1 MRNHWW
7 TLTVLL
13 RGYENI
19 WILSLSFSHYFDS
32 VRLGVSCWQFRV
44 RVFSFRYRGE
54 CSSNTAIG
62 VIGIGWQGLQGAD
75 LKCDNQYLQAC
86 YNGMLGRDLR
96 VLHLGR
102 SSGVDRHLVPPFSVL
117 CGLFDIVGCVTT
129 AGLTSGLYRS
139 GPCYFIIFVGLR
151 SLNNSIGTVIW
162 RFGEPCGFVALRNE
176 NSLESY
182 RFDFLQ

>member
-1 MRNHWW
+1 MFGLVWVAGNLWANH
-7 TLTVLL
+7 
-13 RGYENI
+13 I
-19 WILSLSFSHYFDS
+19 WVI
-32 VRLGVSCWQFRV
+32 
-44 RVFSFRYRGE
+44 SFRYRGE

-139 GPCYFIIFVGLR
+139 GFAFSSFRQIVD
-151 SLNNSIGTVIW
+151 LNDSIGTVLW
-162 RFGEPCGFVALRNE
+162 RFGKSCGSVALWNQ
-176 NSLESY
+176 NSLEGSPPILLFAV
-182 RFDFLQ
+182 RGASENPR

>member
-1 MRNHWW
+1 MFGLVWVAGNFWANHVW
-7 TLTVLL
+7 
-13 RGYENI
+13 
-19 WILSLSFSHYFDS
+19 
-32 VRLGVSCWQFRV
+32 
-44 RVFSFRYRGE
+44 VFSFRYRGE

-62 VIGIGWQGLQGAD
+62 VIGIGWQGLQGAE

-162 RFGEPCGFVALRNE
+162 RFGEPCGFVALRNQ
-176 NSLESY
+176 NSLESLSIWLFAV
-182 RFDFLQ
+182 RGVPENPR